1 MWWNN
6 WDEVLFWQV
15 ESAVLYYQYCFVHGT
30 GLLRF
35 QALLLTFW
43 LLQAEHGALLACK
56 DLWPCLTGR
65 CMHKTVIHYRTHTRK
80 MFSEVQSQQVLP
92 LLACGPESCL
102 GAMWPLLPCGHPVW
116 TLLEVVQNTVMSA
129 EISHSEVPMRNKV
142 YVLPTWFFKNEL
154 CY

>member
-1 MWWNN
+1 
-6 WDEVLFWQV
+6 
-15 ESAVLYYQYCFVHGT
+15 
-30 GLLRF
+30 
-35 QALLLTFW
+35 
-43 LLQAEHGALLACK
+43 
-56 DLWPCLTGR
+56 
-65 CMHKTVIHYRTHTRK
+65 MHKTVIHYKTRTRK

-142 YVLPTWFFKNEL
+142 YALPTWFFKNEL
-154 CY
+154 APYPPRVFSRRRSSLHASAGRCSIGGNGVSAADGDVTGRSARHSGDVRVN